1 MEKFVNIINL
11 LIFQLP
17 IYFALARLSLMPL
30 FYCQSYHAIY
40 TRKIMSFNTFNLD
53 ASILKAIQEAGYDQ
67 PTPIQTKSIPEIMLN
82 KHVLASAQTG
92 TGKTAAFVL
101 PILDKLTKTRSE
113 GRGPRVLIVSPTREL
128 ATQITDSIKKYSR
141 YLRINSITITGGI
154 SYGLQN
160 RMFSK
165 PIDILVATPGR
176 LLDLMQQGYVRL
188 DQIEFFVLDEADRML
203 DNL

>member
-1 MEKFVNIINL
+1 M
-11 LIFQLP
+11 
-17 IYFALARLSLMPL
+17 
-30 FYCQSYHAIY
+30 
-40 TRKIMSFNTFNLD
+40 KIMSFNTFNLD

-176 LLDLMQQGYVRL
+176 LLDLYQQKKINFKDL
-188 DQIEFFVLDEADRML
+188 EAMILDEADRML
-203 DNL
+203 DMGFVPDIRKIYNATSKKQQMLMFSATFDAPIQKIAQEFLT